1 MAHDNHAQDHAHG
14 DPAHD
19 GHGDHAH
26 GHLHLQYQPAL
37 PIPLGKT
44 CLWLFL
50 STEIMFF
57 AGLIATYIVI
67 RFGAPPG
74 TWPRPEAVHLVE
86 AIGAFNTFVLI
97 VSSLT
102 IVLGL
107 EAAKENREGDA
118 RMWLLVTFVLGCVF
132 LGVKAYEYKAK
143 FDHGIYPTH
152 PHSLLYDKSDLSY
165 AAAVRLR
172 LSDLRVYYDQKRLV
186 AGAPE
191 EDKNRFEIA
200 DALLNGLAVHTERQ
214 AGSGNAEAGE
224 AALNDLAHYIYH
236 SHHGHAAP
244 KGKKSPP
251 NPHEVALEAELTKV
265 KASVASFDKELAT
278 LKSSMGD
285 AATKKAGL
293 EKEKKALEAAGAGSA
308 DKLKEV
314 TAAIGKLEQE
324 AKDGTQKKAEVEN
337 ARAAP
342 ESRVR
347 AINLLLEDL
356 DEGLND
362 RYTWLRLPMM
372 IPSGHMWA
380 STYFLL
386 TGFHAL
392 HVIVGLIIFALAI
405 PMKLDS
411 HSAEYLENAGL
422 YWHFVDLVWIFLF
435 PLLYL
440 F

>member
-1 MAHDNHAQDHAHG
+1 MAHDAHAHDHAH
-14 DPAHD
+14 DDH
-19 GHGDHAH
+19 GHGDHGH

-74 TWPRPEAVHLVE
+74 SWPRPEAVHLVE

-118 RMWLLVTFVLGCVF
+118 RLWLAITFVLGCVF

-143 FDHGIYPTH
+143 FDHGIYPSA
-152 PHSLLYDKSDLSY
+152 PHSMLYDKPDLTY

-172 LSDLRVYYDQKRLV
+172 LSDLRVDYDKRRT
-186 AGAPE
+186 AEGASE
-191 EDKNRFEIA
+191 EDKKRFAVA
-200 DALLNGLAVHTERQ
+200 DALLNGLAVYTERQ
-214 AGSGNAEAGE
+214 AGSGNPEAGD
-224 AALNDLAHYIYH
+224 AALNDLAYFIYRP
-236 SHHGHAAP
+236 HHGHAAASGHKAP
-244 KGKKSPP
+244 A
-251 NPHEVALEAELTKV
+251 NPHEVALEAERVKV
-265 KASVASFDKELAT
+265 KESIANFEKELTT
-278 LKSSMGD
+278 LVDTQAKLSAEQSRLEKEAKALEGD
-285 AATKKAGL
+285 AQKTANEALAKTTADLTALTTKKAELDNG
-293 EKEKKALEAAGAGSA
+293 KAAPAAR
-308 DKLKEV
+308 L
-314 TAAIGKLEQE
+314 AAI
-324 AKDGTQKKAEVEN
+324 D
-337 ARAAP
+337 
-342 ESRVR
+342 
-347 AINLLLEDL
+347 LLLEDM
-356 DEGLND
+356 ENGLND

-386 TGFHAL
+386 TGFHAI
-392 HVIVGLIIFALAI
+392 HVIVGLIIFALAF
-405 PMKLDS
+405 PLKLD
-411 HSAEYLENAGL
+411 HTNADYLENAGL